1 MSLTDFLFNGS
12 PPPATTSYGTT
23 TSGLPAWYT
32 DYAQGMMAKA
42 NSVAS
47 EPFQVY
53 GGPRIAGATPDQT
66 GAYAQTRT
74 NNGSWT
80 GGMNAANGNEA
91 GAAAMNPYA
100 AANGNLTSASQ
111 SGSSGMS
118 NYMNP
123 YTQDVNNNLAKQ
135 AGLNLSQNILPA
147 IGSAYTQSGQFGS
160 SRMQD
165 STGQAMQNTQQ
176 QLLGQQSQNLNSE
189 FNNAATFSQNDLSR
203 QAQIGQVQGNLTATG
218 QQNLANIGTNQAAM
232 AGQRQNYGLKDAASL
247 DAIGQEQQGLTQQNL
262 NTAYGDFQNQVQ
274 YPWQQLSNMNS
285 ILKGVQVP
293 TSESK
298 SQTGINSYAYPQ
310 SQTGLNSLVSG
321 LSLLNGLK

>member
-1 MSLTDFLFNGS
+1 MSLTNFIFDGS
-12 PPPATTSYGTT
+12 PPPSTTTYGTT
-23 TSGLPAWYT
+23 TSGLPTWYT
-32 DYAQGMMAKA
+32 DYAQAEMSKSNAI
-42 NSVAS
+42 AS
-47 EPFQVY
+47 EPYQVY
-53 GGPRIAGATPDQT
+53 GGPRIAGATADQT
-66 GAYAQTRT
+66 GAYQATR
-74 NNGSWT
+74 NNAGSWQ
-80 GGMNAANGNEA
+80 GGMNAAGGNETT
-91 GAAAMNPYA
+91 AASMNPYA
-100 AANGNLTSASQ
+100 AANTNLTSASQ
-111 SGSSGMS
+111 SGASGMAG
-118 NYMNP
+118 YMNP

-176 QLLGQQSQNLNSE
+176 QLLGQQSQNLNNE

-218 QQNLANIGTNQAAM
+218 QQGLANIGSNQALM

-262 NTAYGDFQNQVQ
+262 NTAYGDFRDQVQ

-285 ILKGVQVP
+285 ILKGINVP
-293 TSESK
+293 V
-298 SQTGINSYAYPQ
+298 SQSRTETAPNLNM
-310 SQTGLNSLVSG
+310 QTGLSSLVGG